1 MLVIQNKL
9 TGELAPLT
17 DKQIAAL
24 ELLVKR
30 KTSKEISRVLGISPH
45 TVDQRIAFAKK
56 RFGVTSRSELVQA
69 YLAHKR
75 LYEPLTYEES
85 HIAGIVDLRH
95 LSPPDP
101 ADADALKAAQQWG
114 KPPSLGSG
122 EADHRVGSGLFDG
135 RFGTLYR
142 LLAIFGLA
150 ALVLITVL
158 AMLAIYAEL
167 SKMTTK

>member
-1 MLVIQNKL
+1 VSQRILA
-9 TGELAPLT
+9 GELPLLT
-17 DKQIAAL
+17 AKQVAAL

-75 LYEPLTYEES
+75 LYGPLTYEES
-85 HIAGIVDLRH
+85 HIAGIVDMRH
-95 LSPPDP
+95 LSLPDP
-101 ADADALKAAQQWG
+101 ADADAPKPAQQWG
-114 KPPSLGSG
+114 NPPSLSSG

-135 RFGTLYR
+135 RLGTLHR

-150 ALVLITVL
+150 ALVLISIM
-158 AMLAIYAEL
+158 AMLTIYAEL
-167 SKMTTK
+167 SKMATM